1 MGDNLFSP
9 KWTTGKLDDIEFV
22 VEILATVA
30 TWVISVVGFGIII
43 SSLLK
48 NSVAALYCANSNFW
62 DKVDQ
67 IKQGQ
72 KVEIASGANSNQAT
86 AVLGS
91 AITLFL
97 SFMPNIKKMTDF
109 DDGVLDAKM
118 YFMKAIPMMMLTI
131 FIGVFVFRGYP
142 ARIAEFSTN
151 LGTGVLDA
159 VLTNVDP
166 IAWVEKIPTEI
177 AVIRLT
183 TDAAN
188 DDVSKNINKVSKK
201 VISAYLGA
209 VNDIPKKERVNV
221 ARDIEA
227 WVSTK
232 SGEYQSYCDTGKYKC
247 DVTALIQRFD
257 PQEDI
262 NRIHGV
268 ESNGVT
274 QFSYAESVS
283 YFDKGVSALD
293 TSNMWVQYIVKFT
306 RVASKT
312 TKKEIQCT
320 LTLPNG
326 DEYRRIG
333 ENGTA
338 IIVSMPTPTGSYGF
352 YGWSSPVG
360 KDESGNYVYVYVSS
374 GGKLKIVQKEAKN
387 SLEGVRS
394 ITNID
399 GLFYQSGTSRHE
411 IKNIYFGDNSSP
423 VFTDVNGNVSPWSW
437 GEEPKVGNTA
447 SEDSGSDS
455 SPTNVISTGDDGL

>member
-9 KWTTGKLDDIEFV
+9 KWTTGKLDEISFV
-22 VEILATVA
+22 VEILATLA
-30 TWVISVVGFGIII
+30 TWVISIVGFGIII

-72 KVEIASGANSNQAT
+72 AVEIAAGANSNQVT

-91 AITLFL
+91 AITFL
-97 SFMPNIKKMTDF
+97 LSLMPNIKKMTDF

-118 YFMKAIPMMMLTI
+118 YFMKAIPMMVLTI

-142 ARIAEFSTN
+142 ARIADYATSF
-151 LGTGVLDA
+151 GTGVLDA

-166 IAWVEKIPTEI
+166 VAWVEKIPTEI

-188 DDVSKNINKVSKK
+188 DDVSKNINKAARK

-209 VNDIPKKERVNV
+209 VNDVPKKERVNL
-221 ARDIEA
+221 ARDIES
-227 WVSTK
+227 WVSQN
-232 SGEYQSYCDTGKYKC
+232 SGDYQSYCDTGKYKC

-268 ESNGVT
+268 ESNGIT
-274 QFSYAESVS
+274 QFSYAQPVS
-283 YFDKGVSALD
+283 YFDKGISALD
-293 TSNMWVQYIVKFT
+293 VSEMWVQYIVKFT

-312 TKKEIQCT
+312 TKKELQCT
-320 LTLPNG
+320 LTLPNSM
-326 DEYRRIG
+326 RTIG

-338 IIVSMPTPTGSYGF
+338 IIVSMPTPSGSYGF
-352 YGWSSPVG
+352 YGWTSPVG

-374 GGKLKIVQKEAKN
+374 GGQLKIVQKESRN
-387 SLEGVRS
+387 SVEGVRS

-399 GLFYQSGTSRHE
+399 GLFYQAGTSKHE

-423 VFTDVNGNVSPWSW
+423 VFTDVTGAVSSWTW
-437 GEEPKVGNTA
+437 GEEPKVGETR
-447 SEDSGSDS
+447 EDSGNTG
-455 SPTNVISTGDDGL
+455 SPANVISTEQDGL